1 MKRRGGGGALTE
13 GAMNRKA
20 LGRGLEALIPGAGE
34 TAPGSALR
42 EIRVEDIE
50 PNPEQPRTR
59 FDDVTLGE
67 LAASIRAHG
76 LLQPVVVRDVGTGRY
91 RLVVGERRWRAARLA
106 GLERIPAVVRESD
119 DASSIALALVEN
131 LQREDLNPIDE
142 AHGYEALM
150 EVAGVSQVDVAERV
164 GKDRSTVANALRLL
178 DLPADVQDMLR
189 VGRLSAGHGRALLG
203 LASPDER
210 RRVAERAAARG
221 LSVRE
226 VEAMARGAARR
237 KKAAR
242 PRRSD
247 DPFVREWEERL
258 QRVFGTLVRIERMGK
273 EGSIRI
279 EYYSDEDLER
289 VLDLLTAGGV
299 R

>member
-1 MKRRGGGGALTE
+1 MEAR
-13 GAMNRKA
+13 MNRKA
-20 LGRGLEALIPGAGE
+20 LGRGLEALIPGADEAG
-34 TAPGSALR
+34 PGSALK

-50 PNPEQPRTR
+50 PNPEQPRTT
-59 FDDVTLGE
+59 FDEATLGE
-67 LAASIRAHG
+67 LAASIGAHG
-76 LLQPVVVRDVGTGRY
+76 LLQPVVVRALGSGRY
-91 RLVVGERRWRAARLA
+91 RLIVGERRWRAARMA
-106 GLERIPAVVRESD
+106 GLERMPAVVRESD

-150 EVAGVSQVDVAERV
+150 EVAGVSQVEVAERV

-178 DLPADVQDMLR
+178 DLPPEVQDMLR
-189 VGRLSAGHGRALLG
+189 AGRLSAGHGRALLG
-203 LASPDER
+203 FGAAEDR
-210 RRVAERAAARG
+210 KRVAERAAARG

-226 VEAMARGAARR
+226 VEALARGTAKR

-258 QRVFGTLVRIERMGK
+258 QRIFGTLVRIERLGK
-273 EGSIRI
+273 EGSVRI

-289 VLDLLTAGGV
+289 VLDLLTGGGV

>member
-1 MKRRGGGGALTE
+1 LATE
-13 GAMNRKA
+13 DAMNRKA
-20 LGRGLEALIPGAGE
+20 LGRGLEALIPGADD
-34 TAPGSALR
+34 AAAGSGLR
-42 EIRVEDIE
+42 EIRVDDIE
-50 PNPEQPRTR
+50 PNPEQPRTT

-76 LLQPVVVRDVGTGRY
+76 LLQPVVVRELGTGRY

-106 GLERIPAVVRESD
+106 GLDRVPAVVRESD
-119 DASSIALALVEN
+119 DAGSIVLALVEN

-150 EVAGVSQVDVAERV
+150 EVGGVSQVDVAERV

-178 DLPADVQDMLR
+178 DLPPDVQGMLR
-189 VGRLSAGHGRALLG
+189 AGRLSAGHGRALLS
-203 LASPDER
+203 LATPEDR
-210 RRVAERAAARG
+210 RRVAERAATLG

-226 VEAMARGAARR
+226 VEALARGAVRR

-258 QRVFGTLVRIERMGK
+258 QRIFGTLVRIERMGK

-289 VLDLLTAGGV
+289 VLDLLTADGV

>member
-1 MKRRGGGGALTE
+1 MATE
-13 GAMNRKA
+13 DAMNRKA
-20 LGRGLEALIPGAGE
+20 LGRGLEALIPGADD
-34 TAPGSALR
+34 AAAGSGLR
-42 EIRVEDIE
+42 EIRVDDIE
-50 PNPEQPRTR
+50 PNPEQPRTT

-76 LLQPVVVRDVGTGRY
+76 LLQPVVVRELGTGRY

-106 GLERIPAVVRESD
+106 GLDRVPAVVRESD
-119 DASSIALALVEN
+119 DAGSIVLALVEN

-150 EVAGVSQVDVAERV
+150 EVGGVSQVDVAERV

-178 DLPADVQDMLR
+178 DLPPDVQGMLR
-189 VGRLSAGHGRALLG
+189 AGRLSAGHGRALLS
-203 LASPDER
+203 LATPEDR
-210 RRVAERAAARG
+210 RRVAERAATLG

-226 VEAMARGAARR
+226 VEALARGAVRR

-258 QRVFGTLVRIERMGK
+258 QRIFGTLVRIERMGK

-289 VLDLLTAGGV
+289 VLDLLTADGV